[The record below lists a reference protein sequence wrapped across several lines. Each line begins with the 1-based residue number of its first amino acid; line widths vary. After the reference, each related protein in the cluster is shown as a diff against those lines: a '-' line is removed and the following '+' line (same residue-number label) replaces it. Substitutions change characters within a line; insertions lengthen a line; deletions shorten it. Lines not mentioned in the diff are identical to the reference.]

1 MNTDVFQ
8 SCGQMSLILA
18 LEAAPRNNIAG
29 ASEIDYCGSLEDEQ
43 DPVELLGT
51 EDSVSPISR
60 LLKTDPNLL
69 TFPEYQRA
77 DSNSC

>member
-1 MNTDVFQ
+1 MKSSELWYNGRLNTHTQ
-8 SCGQMSLILA
+8 KGGEM
-18 LEAAPRNNIAG
+18 ERETG
-29 ASEIDYCGSLEDEQ
+29 Q
-43 DPVELLGT
+43 DPVGLLGT

-60 LLKTDPNLL
+60 LLKTDSNLL

>member
-1 MNTDVFQ
+1 MKSSELWYNGRLNTHTQ
-8 SCGQMSLILA
+8 KGREM
-18 LEAAPRNNIAG
+18 ER
-29 ASEIDYCGSLEDEQ
+29 ETEQ

-77 DSNSC
+77 DVNSC